1 LIAETPLAM
10 RGNASF
16 RADTGGDAA
25 KPLLMRFE

>member
-10 RGNASF
+10 RENASF
-16 RADTGGDAA
+16 RGDTGGYAA